1 MITLVQAVLMNDLVA
16 TTELLQQGQAVDRR
30 DAVGYTPLML
40 ASGLGNPQMV
50 ELLLTAGADVS
61 ILDSR
66 MGASALHKAAQ
77 SGIVDVAKL
86 PLQHGAFINL
96 QSPTLGHTP
105 LMDAVWHKQ
114 VGMVAYLLEQGVCR
128 YRCTVARTA

>member
-50 ELLLTAGADVS
+50 E
-61 ILDSR
+61 
-66 MGASALHKAAQ
+66 
-77 SGIVDVAKL
+77 
-86 PLQHGAFINL
+86 F
-96 QSPTLGHTP
+96 
-105 LMDAVWHKQ
+105 
-114 VGMVAYLLEQGVCR
+114 C
-128 YRCTVARTA
+128 